1 MRTTRWFIALLA
13 VIGTAFLTATSAFA
27 STGPTQGSKDASGYQ
42 VTGRWFRYVST
53 TFALPTTALCKQM
66 AVASPSGFGAAIT
79 LGNFEESVS
88 GVPASTAGPA
98 ATLGVSMVPSGTGC
112 GLISPSFAANF
123 GSAPQF
129 GAGAIT
135 LHPGDTV
142 RLDLYYNQANQTT
155 TATIYNLTL
164 GSKAQGSFG
173 ASAVY
178 TSASVTGGFGAFTAP
193 STQFRVWAFT
203 SSAATTYT
211 VARGTLTGPWATG
224 QVIMTPSGGS
234 ADTALASPSFLW
246 NSGANFGVWAR

>member
-1 MRTTRWFIALLA
+1 MRTTRWLIAL
-13 VIGTAFLTATSAFA
+13 VTVMSTAFLTATSAFA
-27 STGPTQGSKDASGYQ
+27 GTGPTQGSKDAAGYQ

-53 TFALPTTALCKQM
+53 TVALPTTALCKQM
-66 AVASPSGFGAAIT
+66 AVASPQGFGAAIT

-88 GVPASTAGPA
+88 GVPSTAGPA
-98 ATLGVSMVPSGTGC
+98 ATLGVSMVPSSTGC

-123 GSAPQF
+123 GTAPQF
-129 GAGAIT
+129 AAGAIT

-142 RLDLYYNQANQTT
+142 RLDLYYSQANQST

-164 GSKAQGSFG
+164 GTKAQSSFPAG
-173 ASAVY
+173 ATY

-193 STQFRVWAFT
+193 SSQFRVWAFT
-203 SSAATTYT
+203 SSLATTYT
-211 VARGTLTGPWATG
+211 GVRGTLTGPWATG
-224 QVIMTPSGGS
+224 KVVMTPSGGS